1 MFLCQSVLVRGW
13 YNLPPRD
20 ILLRLHFNHW
30 TSLIYTEPRT
40 CFPRIRVNLCPS
52 AGHIFPLIALINTD
66 IPCFCGNPCS
76 SVVGI
81 IFLRETSFYGYI
93 LTTELHW
100 TTLNQEYLFALRS
113 AQKESFEPL
122 GEIRN
127 LNYLN
132 QVYLFSWDSLDLC
145 KLASKD
151 VKFPRIRA
159 NPCPSVGHIFP
170 LIAQI
175 YTDIPCIRGSPIA
188 NNQ

>member
-1 MFLCQSVLVRGW
+1 MW
-13 YNLPPRD
+13 
-20 ILLRLHFNHW
+20 
-30 TSLIYTEPRT
+30 
-40 CFPRIRVNLCPS
+40 
-52 AGHIFPLIALINTD
+52 HIFPLIALINTD
-66 IPCFCGNPCS
+66 IPCIRDNPCS

-81 IFLRETSFYGYI
+81 ISHWMTSFRGYI

-132 QVYLFSWDSLDLC
+132 QVYLFSWDCLDLC
-145 KLASKD
+145 ELASKD

-159 NPCPSVGHIFP
+159 NPCPSVGHIIPTDCTNLHWYSVFP
-170 LIAQI
+170 WQSVFVRGWYYLPLNDVFPRVYFDHWTTLNQEYLFALRSAQKSQLSK
-175 YTDIPCIRGSPIA
+175 PNLSA
-188 NNQ
+188 S